1 MPRFTSSARAQM
13 AVAGVD
19 VAPRV
24 DDADDRLAAPVGG
37 VVAELAQPRAVAE
50 GAKVVRAE
58 PAMAAQVFRTS
69 AGHGRAFTL
78 NAPVIARSRDAA
90 IQSLRRCKRAD
101 AASLDCFAPLAMT
114 DKPCRHCEERSDE
127 AIQSLRR
134 CKCADAASLD
144 CFASLAM
151 TDVRSQ

>member
-1 MPRFTSSARAQM
+1 MTDKPCRHC
-13 AVAGVD
+13 
-19 VAPRV
+19 
-24 DDADDRLAAPVGG
+24 
-37 VVAELAQPRAVAE
+37 EE
-50 GAKVVRAE
+50 
-58 PAMAAQVFRTS
+58 
-69 AGHGRAFTL
+69 
-78 NAPVIARSRDAA
+78 RSDEA
-90 IQSLRRCKRAD
+90 IQSLRRRKRAD

-114 DKPCRHCEERSDE
+114 DVCHCEERSDA